1 MHALTEKEI
10 SCPYCGEYIDILVD
24 CSVPQQT
31 YVEDCHVCCRPILLS
46 IYVGEDNEVALEVR
60 QENE

>member
-1 MHALTEKEI
+1 MHALAEKEVG
-10 SCPYCGEYIDILVD
+10 CPYCGESIDILVD
-24 CSVPQQT
+24 CSVASQV

-46 IYVGEDNEVALEVR
+46 IYVGEENEVNIEAR